1 MPFNLFS
8 FFARPEI
15 KITVNKIYYFSP
27 RINAKHSI
35 IIDLPSYPPCYQAL
49 VGVYNGG
56 KKKFILKD
64 VVLNIENFTL
74 PCANHQILEI
84 QPDEYKQFLWI
95 FPAPLFLTKQK
106 GKFILTLIDNK
117 NRKFSITGRFP
128 KFDLSY

>member
-15 KITVNKIYYFSP
+15 KITVDKIYYFSP

-35 IIDLPSYPPCYQAL
+35 VIDLPSHPHCYQAL
-49 VGVYNGG
+49 VGVYNSG

-64 VVLNIENFTL
+64 IILNIENFTL

-84 QPDEYKQFLWI
+84 KPDEYKQFLWI

-128 KFDLSY
+128 KI